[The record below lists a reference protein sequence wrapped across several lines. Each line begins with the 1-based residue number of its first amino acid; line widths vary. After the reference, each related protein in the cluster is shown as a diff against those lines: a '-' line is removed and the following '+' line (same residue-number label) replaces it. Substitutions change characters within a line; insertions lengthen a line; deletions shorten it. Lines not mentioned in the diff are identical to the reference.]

1 MARARQCDAHQRGH
15 ASARLDP
22 GAFRCLVCKTY
33 VTGTP
38 SGHCP
43 RCGFVPPAAPVIAEP
58 SKTTPWTTLGVIA
71 VLVAAIAVAQAL

>member
-1 MARARQCDAHQRGH
+1 MNQRGH

-22 GAFRCLVCKTY
+22 GAFRCLACQTY

-43 RCGFVPPAAPVIAEP
+43 RCGWIPPTAPAIAEP
-58 SKTTPWTTLGVIA
+58 SRTTSWTALAVIA
-71 VLVAAIAVAQAL
+71 ALAAVIALAQVL

>member
-1 MARARQCDAHQRGH
+1 MRSMNQRGH

-43 RCGFVPPAAPVIAEP
+43 RCGFVPPAVSAIVEP
-58 SKTTPWTTLGVIA
+58 SRTTPWTALAVIA
-71 VLVAAIAVAQAL
+71 ALAAAIALAQVL

>member
-1 MARARQCDAHQRGH
+1 VSQRGH

-22 GAFRCLVCKTY
+22 GAFRCLVCQVY

-43 RCGFVPPAAPVIAEP
+43 RCGFVPPAAPAIAEP
-58 SKTTPWTTLGVIA
+58 SRTTPWTALAVIA
-71 VLVAAIAVAQAL
+71 ALIAAIVLAQAL